1 MKWIRRP
8 STPADSTTVK
18 VMVAQPCPTLCDPM
32 DCSPPG
38 SSVHGILQ
46 ARILEWEP
54 CPSPGDLPDPGIK
67 PWSPALEADC
77 LPSEPAGIQR
87 STDLNFTTGNPQW
100 IEFPEIKPQDAE
112 GGYCTCPQST
122 HEACE
127 TQEPNTGFLTASL
140 VSLTTPQP

>member
-1 MKWIRRP
+1 
-8 STPADSTTVK
+8 
-18 VMVAQPCPTLCDPM
+18 M